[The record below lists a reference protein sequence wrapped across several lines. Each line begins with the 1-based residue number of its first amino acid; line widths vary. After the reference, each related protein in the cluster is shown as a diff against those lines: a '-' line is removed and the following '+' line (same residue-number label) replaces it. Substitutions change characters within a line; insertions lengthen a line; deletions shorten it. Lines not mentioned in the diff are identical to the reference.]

1 MRHARR
7 QAREVALQALYA
19 WQLSG
24 GEPLDQVE
32 SIEELGKKDL
42 EFLKGILGGVVSR
55 AAELE
60 TRIRPHLSRDFA
72 KLSPVE
78 RAILFI
84 GAYELEAHPETPFKV
99 VLNEAVE
106 LGKSFG
112 GNEGYRFVNGV
123 LEKIAQA
130 LRPEEVAR
138 SRKLAWPFLIFSEKR
153 RSMIQPPIS
162 STRSRRCCSTVVVGP
177 RPGATAKISTS
188 PRANSG
194 SDKTRARCAAK
205 GLSPVPC

>member
-24 GEPLDQVE
+24 GDPLEEARSNE
-32 SIEELGKKDL
+32 SYEKT
-42 EFLKGILGGVVSR
+42 EFLDGLVRGVHGE

-60 TRIRPHLSRDFA
+60 RLIAPHLDRAFSR
-72 KLSPVE
+72 LSPVE
-78 RAILFI
+78 RAILYI
-84 GAYELEAHPETPFKV
+84 GAYELAHHPKTPFKV

-112 GNEGYRFVNGV
+112 GTDGYRFVNGV

-138 SRKLAWPFLIFSEKR
+138 SRKIA
-153 RSMIQPPIS
+153 
-162 STRSRRCCSTVVVGP
+162 
-177 RPGATAKISTS
+177 
-188 PRANSG
+188 
-194 SDKTRARCAAK
+194 
-205 GLSPVPC
+205 